1 MEGAPVD
8 YDRDARS
15 HAFGSSADWKTQG
28 GMAKPVNAG
37 STNVDTF
44 R

>member
-15 HAFGSSADWKTQG
+15 HAFGSSADWKTA
-28 GMAKPVNAG
+28 GMAKPMNAG

>member
-15 HAFGSSADWKTQG
+15 HAFGSAADWKTS
-28 GMAKPVNAG
+28 GMAKPMNAG